1 MARDR
6 LPTRIHRNGA
16 RMYNPKGIGE
26 WVEKQGG
33 VSTTRQVVRKSPKRL
48 DRVLRSDVK
57 ITYI

>member
-26 WVEKQGG
+26 WVEKQGWRIDDKSF
-33 VSTTRQVVRKSPKRL
+33 VNLRNDWIVVMCYA
-48 DRVLRSDVK
+48 VM
-57 ITYI
+57 